1 MAASRPTKEAAR
13 GPVGPPEG
21 GGAAEGVVLSARER
35 ILRTS
40 AELFARNGYHATG
53 MAELS
58 AATKLSRGSLY
69 HHMDGKESIL
79 YEICRVQIDNMN
91 AQAAEIVSRGLPAA
105 DTLRLLGRALLRNI
119 SDHLNEWSVFFKEF
133 QALSGDRRSEV
144 VAARDRFEQ
153 YWLSTVR
160 NVVPEGSDVDVSPV
174 LVKGI
179 LGMFNY
185 AYLWFRPDGRLSPE
199 QTADVFLDVLI
210 RGLHPAE

>member
-1 MAASRPTKEAAR
+1 MAASRPTKEAAPAAAGQAGDR
-13 GPVGPPEG
+13 AAGD
-21 GGAAEGVVLSARER
+21 GAVLPARER

-58 AATKLSRGSLY
+58 TATRLSRGSLY

-79 YEICRVQIDNMN
+79 YEICRVQIDDMN
-91 AQAAEIVSRGLPAA
+91 AQAAEIVGRGLPPAE
-105 DTLRLLGRALLRNI
+105 TLRVLGRALLRNI

-133 QALSGDRRSEV
+133 QALSGDRRTEI
-144 VAARDRFEQ
+144 VAARDQFEQ
-153 YWLSTVR
+153 YWLRTVR
-160 NVVPEGSDVDVSPV
+160 AVVPEGSGVDVSPV

-185 AYLWFRPDGRLSPE
+185 AYLWFRPGGPLSPE
-199 QTADVFLDVLI
+199 QTADLFVDVLVK
-210 RGLHPAE
+210 GLHPVE